1 MTPNFNM
8 QLGGFKPATFRFP
21 RRQSAPPPQ
30 SFVAPVWTCLH
41 QIQNKKKIIEWLY
54 VSFMFDATFGWMCVC
69 VCVCERERKCFLF
82 FFLKSLQAT
91 WVTLWSTRAT
101 GGCRG
106 ISHDL
111 VGFQHWKLSSFGYT
125 LPLHTHTHTH
135 THTLDTH
142 TLDTHTLD
150 IDSEEE
156 KKN

>member
-82 FFLKSLQAT
+82 FFFKVTSSDLGHLMINPSDRGMPRNKS
-91 WVTLWSTRAT
+91 WS
-101 GGCRG
+101 GGFSALEAF
-106 ISHDL
+106 I
-111 VGFQHWKLSSFGYT
+111 FW
-125 LPLHTHTHTH
+125 LHFALTHTHTH
-135 THTLDTH
+135 TH